1 LNTGIVD
8 CITASSLE
16 SFGGVITSSYFM
28 QLLDLFKSDRKT
40 ILLKELLTNFTKT
53 GATSDPVI
61 IHTVFDIARQLHD
74 SLDSLSPEDERKQIG
89 NLLCTFVCQI
99 DFGNDVEQQLKVLVD
114 CRAAFPNLDTVKDS
128 LILAVVRL
136 SVKAHRLM
144 KGNLTR
150 KTANFVKACLAY
162 CHITIPSIDNIF
174 KRLQLFQLC
183 GQFSLI
189 SGFLPQTD
197 TFFKAAISVV
207 PDIPEFL
214 IDPITKQ
221 RTPTE
226 EMVSTNV

>member
-1 LNTGIVD
+1 M
-8 CITASSLE
+8 C
-16 SFGGVITSSYFM
+16 ITSSNHYVHFQM
-28 QLLDLFKSDRKT
+28 H
-40 ILLKELLTNFTKT
+40 
-53 GATSDPVI
+53 P
-61 IHTVFDIARQLHD
+61 
-74 SLDSLSPEDERKQIG
+74 
-89 NLLCTFVCQI
+89 
-99 DFGNDVEQQLKVLVD
+99 
-114 CRAAFPNLDTVKDS
+114 
-128 LILAVVRL
+128 
-136 SVKAHRLM
+136 
-144 KGNLTR
+144 
-150 KTANFVKACLAY
+150 
-162 CHITIPSIDNIF
+162 NIF